1 MHGKDT
7 SDRTR
12 RRTPLVAGVATALLC
27 ALAAV
32 AVPAPVAAA
41 LPGAAVRSQQS
52 RPFSSEPTRVV
63 AAYCPAGT
71 RVTGGGGRV
80 DGHPDHVVV
89 TRMRPVHTNN
99 LDRFEVA
106 ASEDETGTSLQWTV
120 TAIALCASPV
130 DGMEI
135 VSETRPGN
143 DTVNSYAHVTCPAGK
158 LPIGGGGQITG
169 GKGQVHL
176 GYLRDQ
182 YSHSTL
188 ARGMEDTTGFAGD
201 WTVTAYAVCVPFP
214 PPGSV
219 RTVAAHHEVDSQNPR
234 EVTAEVTAACPA
246 GMTVTGVYGMS
257 FGNGDRN
264 AVVQSVAPA
273 ALPGGVPGDEA
284 TVVARENN
292 EIAGTWSVT
301 AMASCHR

>member
-1 MHGKDT
+1 MHRQDSNGG
-7 SDRTR
+7 TR
-12 RRTPLVAGVATALLC
+12 RWTPLVAGVVTALLC
-27 ALAAV
+27 TFVAV
-32 AVPAPVAAA
+32 AAPAPATAA

-52 RPFSSEPTRVV
+52 HPFSSEPTRAV
-63 AAYCPAGT
+63 AAYCPEGT

-80 DGHPDHVVV
+80 DGNPDHVVL

-106 ASEDETGTSLQWTV
+106 AAEDEAGTSLAWTV
-120 TAIALCASPV
+120 TAIAICASPI

-135 VSETRPGN
+135 ASETHVGGDSLYN
-143 DTVNSYAHVTCPAGK
+143 YAFVTCPTGK

-176 GYLRDQ
+176 GYMRDQ

-188 ARGMEDTTGFAGD
+188 ASGLEDANGFDGN
-201 WTVTAYAVCVPFP
+201 WTVTGYAVCVPIP
-214 PPGSV
+214 PPGST
-219 RTVAAHHEVDSQNPR
+219 RTVAVHSEVDSENPK
-234 EVTAEVTAACPA
+234 EVTATCPD
-246 GMTVTGVYGMS
+246 GMSVTGVYGIS

-264 AVVQSVAPA
+264 AVLQSVAPA
-273 ALPGGVPGDEA
+273 ALPGGLPGREV
-284 TVVARENN
+284 TGVARENN
-292 EIAGTWSVT
+292 PIPPDKEWSVT

>member
-1 MHGKDT
+1 MRRKDT
-7 SDRTR
+7 SNRTLR
-12 RRTPLVAGVATALLC
+12 WTPLVTGVATALLC

-32 AVPAPVAAA
+32 AAPAPAAAA

-52 RPFSSEPTRVV
+52 RPFSSEPTRAV
-63 AAYCPAGT
+63 AAYCPEGT

-80 DGHPDHVVV
+80 DGNPDHVVL

-106 ASEDETGTSLQWTV
+106 AAEDETGTSLQWTV

-143 DTVNSYAHVTCPAGK
+143 DTLTSFALITCPTGK

-176 GYLRDQ
+176 GYMRDQ

-188 ARGMEDTTGFAGD
+188 ARGMEDTTGFDGD

-219 RTVAAHHEVDSQNPR
+219 RTVAEHSEVDSQNPQD
-234 EVTAEVTAACPA
+234 VPAEATAACPA
-246 GMTVTGVYGMS
+246 GMTVTGAYGIS
-257 FGNGDRN
+257 FGDGDRN

-273 ALPGGVPGDEA
+273 ALPGGLPGGEA

-292 EIAGTWSVT
+292 EIDGTWSVT
-301 AMASCHR
+301 AMVSCHR